1 MKILDFALITD
12 ENKNPAMRQAIALL
26 GDEIKVIDW
35 VKIYTD
41 YGVDFLN
48 QFFLQTVKEFLP
60 DLIFMQIQLENVVY
74 IDTIKKIKEKN
85 IYIINWTGDVRQPTP
100 QWYKD
105 MGALIDLT
113 LFTNI
118 TDIDELKKCGIKAD
132 YLQVG
137 FENSIFTPIGAK
149 GNYPEIVFLGS
160 NYVDAFPFSQERID
174 MVKML
179 DNHYK
184 EKFKVYGKN
193 WETEYLQNEDEAC
206 CYRSCK
212 IAINQ
217 NHYRLP
223 RFSSDRLLRIMGS
236 GAFCLSY
243 HYDDI
248 GKEFKIGKHLD
259 VWSDFDELINKIDY
273 YLKSEIERKLI
284 AKCGCELVHGNY
296 TWQKRMSELKKII
309 KK

>member
-1 MKILDFALITD
+1 MIVLDFALITD
-12 ENKNPAMRQAIALL
+12 ENQNPAMRKAIASL
-26 GDEIKVIDW
+26 GSETKVIDW

-48 QFFLQTVKEFLP
+48 EHLLKTVDDFMP
-60 DLIFMQIQLENVVY
+60 DLIFMQIQLENIVF

-85 IYIINWTGDVRQPTP
+85 ICIINWTGDVRQPTP

-105 MGALIDLT
+105 MGAIIDLT
-113 LFTNI
+113 LFTNT
-118 TDIDELKKCGIKAD
+118 TDIEELRKCGIKAD

-137 FENSIFTPIGAK
+137 FENNIFIPTGEKAD
-149 GNYPEIVFLGS
+149 YPEIVFLGS

-174 MVKML
+174 MVEML
-179 DNHYK
+179 RSRYAG
-184 EKFKVYGKN
+184 KFNVYGRN
-193 WETEYLQNEDEAC
+193 WGTDFLQNNDEAI

-243 HYDDI
+243 HYAI
-248 GKEFKIGKHLD
+248 TQRKP
-259 VWSDFDELINKIDY
+259 ID
-273 YLKSEIERKLI
+273 SSM
-284 AKCGCELVHGNY
+284 G
-296 TWQKRMSELKKII
+296 
-309 KK
+309 